1 MFIEDKVS
9 EGGCMMESM
18 EKSKMKLGCGF
29 GAMRKISRNQ
39 ILQEP
44 VSHVMHLAFH
54 AEDNET
60 FQGIPSGRV
69 ILSDWSY
76 SILPKC
82 RKWIRGG

>member
-39 ILQEP
+39 IL
-44 VSHVMHLAFH
+44 
-54 AEDNET
+54 
-60 FQGIPSGRV
+60 
-69 ILSDWSY
+69 
-76 SILPKC
+76 
-82 RKWIRGG
+82 